1 MRHRQPSRLRRF
13 LRQIPT
19 PAYRAS
25 HIGTSLILAVLF
37 MGSAVTS
44 GWFYSLTPA
53 GVPESVAPLTEIAPV
68 APNTGDSAQPRPPS
82 PAPPTAIPPLQTLLP
97 NATPEPQPADLAL
110 STPMPPPDSIL
121 PPPTV
126 EPAPTPAPKPTSLP
140 LPSPVAA
147 PILATVP
154 VPSPTLSPTATLL
167 PTATPIPTPTLAPS
181 LPVDIVLLAS
191 QALVAVNELFSVAV
205 VVEAG
210 PASPVDAVQVYLDF
224 DPSIVQVIALS
235 NGATLEEQ
243 LQYGFDN
250 GLGRIDF
257 AAGTLGSSAVQAFTL
272 VTVDFRAVAATG
284 LNGTTVR
291 FAPSSAPRVTKVV
304 EAGEIN
310 TGLLTPINIV
320 VK

>member
-1 MRHRQPSRLRRF
+1 
-13 LRQIPT
+13 
-19 PAYRAS
+19 
-25 HIGTSLILAVLF
+25 

-68 APNTGDSAQPRPPS
+68 APNTDDSAQPRPPS
-82 PAPPTAIPPLQTLLP
+82 PAPPTSIPPLQTLLP

-121 PPPTV
+121 PPPTA

-140 LPSPVAA
+140 LPSPVTA

-154 VPSPTLSPTATLL
+154 VPSPTLAPTATPLPTPTLL

-210 PASPVDAVQVYLDF
+210 PASPVDAIQVYLDF
-224 DPSIVQVIALS
+224 DPSIVQVIALR

-243 LQYGFDN
+243 LQSGFDN
-250 GLGRIDF
+250 GLGRIDS
-257 AAGTLGSSAVQAFTL
+257 AAGTLGSPAVQAFTL

-284 LNGTTVR
+284 LTGTTVR
-291 FAPSSAPRVTKVV
+291 FASSSAPRVTKVV

-310 TGLLTPINIV
+310 TGLLTPIKIV